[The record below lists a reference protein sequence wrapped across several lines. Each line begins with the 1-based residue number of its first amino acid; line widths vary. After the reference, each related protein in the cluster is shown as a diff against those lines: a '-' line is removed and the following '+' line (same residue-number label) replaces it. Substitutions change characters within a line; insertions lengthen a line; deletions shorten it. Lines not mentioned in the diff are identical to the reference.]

1 MDIKTKI
8 NKSGPVTFKSFC
20 TRKETMNKMKR
31 QISEREKILA
41 NEATDKG
48 LNSKIYKQHI
58 QLDIQKQATQSK
70 SRQSRFDA

>member
-1 MDIKTKI
+1 
-8 NKSGPVTFKSFC
+8 
-20 TRKETMNKMKR
+20 MKR

-70 SRQSRFDA
+70 GRQSRFDA